1 MADIIQDDF
10 RNMKK
15 TVAAQPLFPYL
26 PVRLAGLE
34 ALAENLWWSWNPG
47 ARMLFKTLDR
57 QAWKE
62 SGHNPDR
69 MLRELPRELL
79 EKAAG
84 DADYIAR
91 YDAVMDVF
99 QEYMQPKACHLLA
112 PFSPDHKYAVAYFSA
127 EYGLH
132 RSLPFYAGGLGFLAG
147 DFIKECS
154 DLCIPLV
161 AVGFMYP
168 EGYFRQQI
176 RDDGWQENIV
186 ESIDREA
193 APISRVLDSDGR
205 QRIVKVPLTDPPIH
219 VAVWKVAVGRVSL
232 YLMDTDVEINDPW
245 NRAITA
251 RLYIGD
257 LEQRLRQEIVLG
269 LGGAAVLKELGIDHY
284 LLHLNEGHAGFA
296 LLERIRATVSAG
308 SDFAAACQKNIKATI
323 FTTHTPVPAGHDVF
337 PFQLIEKYFHAYWP
351 DLGLDRDAFFQLGLH
366 PDKPGDGFNMTAF
379 ALRLSGCRNA
389 VSKRHAEVSRK
400 MWHSLWPDVP
410 EDQVPIDYVTNGVHV
425 PTWIEPKIKLLLDM
439 YLGADWL
446 EKHDDPAVWQLLDN
460 VPDTE
465 LWQTHRWLKVKL
477 IDAIRERTRL
487 RWADGGGSSSVML
500 AGGAFLDPSI
510 LTLGFA
516 RRFATYKRALLIF
529 QDLDRLKTHLKDR
542 WRPIQII
549 FAGKAHPADDPG
561 KRLLQDLINLA
572 RDPQLG
578 GRIAFVEDYGEQLAQ
593 YLVHGVDVWLN
604 NPLPPFEACGT
615 SGMKAALNGV
625 PHLSILDGW
634 WGEGFNG
641 KNGWAVDHDAN
652 AENPDGSDAEK
663 IYRLLEDQ
671 IIPIYYQMSE
681 NGIPL
686 EWVRLMK
693 ATIKCAA
700 AGFSA
705 RRMVKQYI
713 EKFYSNSIK
722 NVLED

>member
-1 MADIIQDDF
+1 
-10 RNMKK
+10 
-15 TVAAQPLFPYL
+15 
-26 PVRLAGLE
+26 
-34 ALAENLWWSWNPG
+34 
-47 ARMLFKTLDR
+47 
-57 QAWKE
+57 
-62 SGHNPDR
+62 
-69 MLRELPRELL
+69 
-79 EKAAG
+79 
-84 DADYIAR
+84 
-91 YDAVMDVF
+91 MD
-99 QEYMQPKACHLLA
+99 K
-112 PFSPDHKYAVAYFSA
+112 
-127 EYGLH
+127 
-132 RSLPFYAGGLGFLAG
+132 
-147 DFIKECS
+147 
-154 DLCIPLV
+154 
-161 AVGFMYP
+161 
-168 EGYFRQQI
+168 
-176 RDDGWQENIV
+176 
-186 ESIDREA
+186 
-193 APISRVLDSDGR
+193 DGR

-232 YLMDTDVEINDPW
+232 YLMDTDIEINDPW
-245 NRAITA
+245 NRGITA

-269 LGGAAVLKELGIDHY
+269 LGGAAMLKELGIDHY
-284 LLHLNEGHAGFA
+284 LLHLNEGHAAFA
-296 LLERIRATVSAG
+296 LLERFRATVSTG
-308 SDFAAACQKNIKATI
+308 KDFAAACKKNIEATI

-351 DLGLDRDAFFQLGLH
+351 NLGLDRDAFLKLGTH
-366 PDKPGDGFNMTAF
+366 PEKPEAGFNMTAF

-400 MWHSLWPDVP
+400 MWQSLWPDVP
-410 EDQVPIDYVTNGVHV
+410 EDRVPIDYVTNGAHV
-425 PTWIEPKIKLLLDM
+425 PTWIEPKIKLMLDT
-439 YLGADWL
+439 YLGAYWL
-446 EKHDDPAVWQLLDN
+446 DKHDDPAIWQHLDTI
-460 VPDTE
+460 PDAE
-465 LWQTHRWLKVKL
+465 LWQTHHWLKVKL

-487 RWADGGGSSSVML
+487 RWAEGGGSSSVML
-500 AGGAFLDPSI
+500 AGGAFLDPSV
-510 LTLGFA
+510 LTIGFA

-529 QDLDRLKTHLKDR
+529 QDLDRLKKHFKDR

-572 RDPQLG
+572 RNPQLG

-625 PHLSILDGW
+625 PHLSVVDGW

-663 IYRLLEDQ
+663 IYRLLEEQ
-671 IIPIYYQMSE
+671 IIPLFYQVSDS
-681 NGIPL
+681 GIPL

-693 ATIKCAA
+693 ATMKSAA
-700 AGFSA
+700 ADFSA

-713 EKFYSNSIK
+713 EKFYSIYMDRALIDESS
-722 NVLED
+722 